1 MNKRDFVRRLGIAS
15 NPEKIKQLF
24 IDDEPTQYF
33 ISSYG
38 YIAALNYA
46 GKQEIKILSQGV
58 NGSGYLYSTISYKGN
73 VYALRIHRMVAE
85 AFIDNPKNLPQVNH
99 KDGNKEHNQESNLE
113 WLSASENTKHA
124 YDIGLCTILTGED
137 NPHCKISNET
147 VIQICTFLQEG
158 KLSIPEIAKCT
169 GAPESTIK
177 NIVYHRAHKG
187 VSVKYSFGEFFNRYG
202 KENPYRK
209 YTDDQIHTVCQELE
223 RNKLTMRQIAEKTD
237 VPYDMVKQIRSGKC
251 RQKIASQYDFSGYT
265 RLVS

>member
-1 MNKRDFVRRLGIAS
+1 MNKRDFVRRIGTAM
-15 NPEKIKQLF
+15 NPERVMQLF
-24 IDDEPTQYF
+24 IDGEPTQYL

-46 GKQEIKILSQGV
+46 GTQEIRILAQGV
-58 NGSGYLYSTISYKGN
+58 NGCGYLYSTISHKGV

-99 KDGNKEHNQESNLE
+99 KDGNKKHNQDWNLE
-113 WLSASENTKHA
+113 WVTASENTKHA
-124 YDIGLCTILTGED
+124 YDTGLCTILTGED
-137 NPHCKISNET
+137 NPHCKISNED
-147 VIQICTFLQEG
+147 VIKICTYLEEG

-169 GAPESTIK
+169 GASEPTIK

-187 VSVKYSFGEFFNRYG
+187 VSVKYDFSGFFNRHG
-202 KENPYRK
+202 NKNPYRK
-209 YTDDQIHTVCQELE
+209 YTDAQIHNVCRELV

-237 VPYDMVKQIRSGKC
+237 VPYDMVKQIRSGKS
-251 RQKIASQYDFSGYT
+251 RQNIASQYDFSGYT